1 MEKRQALVESPVKFD
16 RASHEYTLNGHQ
28 LSGVTPIISW
38 LFPETYR
45 GIPKAVLDKAAEY
58 GSMIHAKIEMADQMG
73 VITCDPVEDYMALKD
88 SKGLTTLC
96 NEYLVSDEESVASSI
111 DVVFDDDSLADVKT
125 TSKVHVP
132 LVTLQ
137 LSIYAWLYEGQ
148 NPGRKVNKLYCIW
161 LPKPQYGSA
170 EIIELER
177 VPWEVCSEIVCT
189 YIGNGDPKKCVKMLE
204 DCGLVVESQK
214 QRVEGEVPDGV
225 QELIDELIIVKKQ
238 LDVLTPREKE
248 IKQQILDIMQERGED
263 KWQSDLIQVTKVAA
277 SERSTVDSKLL
288 EKKYPEAFKECQKVT
303 RTVESIRY
311 KLL

>member
-1 MEKRQALVESPVKFD
+1 MEKKNALVESPVMFD

-28 LSGVTPIISW
+28 LSGVTPIIAW

-45 GIPKAVLDKAAEY
+45 GIPKSVLDKAADY

-73 VITCDPVEDYMALKD
+73 VIDCDPVRDYMELKEQ
-88 SKGLTTLC
+88 KGLKTLC
-96 NEYLVSDEESVASSI
+96 NEYLVSDEANVASSI
-111 DVVFDDDSLADVKT
+111 DVVFDDDSLADIKT

-148 NPGRKVNKLYCIW
+148 NPGRKVNRLYCIW

-177 VPWEVCSEIVCT
+177 VPWEVCSEIICT

-204 DCGLVVESQK
+204 DCGLMVNSVR

-238 LDVLTPREKE
+238 LDIYTAREKE
-248 IKQQILDIMQERGED
+248 IKQEILGIMQERGED
-263 KWQSDLIQVTKVAA
+263 KWQSDLIQVSKVAA
-277 SERSTVDSKLL
+277 SERMSVDSKLL
-288 EKKYPEAFKECQKVT
+288 EKKFPEAFRECQKVT
-303 RTVESIRY
+303 RTVESLRY
-311 KLL
+311 KIL